1 MIDLDEIDLDGIELV
16 AARPGVV
23 AWIEDLELIAHGG
36 ADAVDVVVDRRDRV
50 VAVGSRARAAGIPLG
65 ARAPMVRARLGDGR
79 VVAVDPIAEARWL
92 ARVHRALWSVSP
104 GVGQVAGVRGAFAI
118 EARAAR
124 RFYGTEYA
132 LVERVRAA
140 LDGTVPTRVALGASI
155 AGALIA
161 TVAGATTDGGGAE
174 VGSRA
179 WFAAQ
184 PVELLPRWLAGP
196 LRDVGVRRV
205 GGFQRIDTAA
215 VAARF
220 GDRGLRWHRLVRLE
234 ADLPLVR
241 TPPLEPDAVAIDVEE
256 GEDAQSVRFR
266 LRGALDLVL
275 AEHADVA
282 PARWRSFVDLEGAVA
297 LERVVERPVGGT
309 AAEILESVRALS
321 DRAEGARGRPVRVGV
336 EILAWSV
343 PQPPQLSLDG
353 VPGARRQAVRQAF
366 HVLQQRYGPEAVR
379 VAGPGPVGRGFAD
392 RRPWVSWTGVWPV
405 VDDRVG
411 TGAPWPGHVPGLT
424 PTRVPE
430 RLQAVVLLDA
440 HGMAVEVDR
449 DGVLSAPP
457 AVLDDGEGP
466 ERIEAAHGPWVVR
479 ERWWERRRARY
490 ARLVLA
496 TERRWCWV
504 RREHGRWWLEG
515 SYE

>member
-1 MIDLDEIDLDGIELV
+1 MIDLDGVELV
-16 AARPGVV
+16 PARPGVV

-50 VAVGSRARAAGIPLG
+50 VAVGSRARAAGIALG
-65 ARAPMVRARLGDGR
+65 TSAAMVRARLGDGR

-92 ARVHRALWSVSP
+92 ARAHRALWSVSP

-124 RFYGTEYA
+124 RFYGTERA
-132 LVERVRAA
+132 LVERVQTV
-140 LDGTVPTRVALGASI
+140 LDGAVPARVALGASI
-155 AGALIA
+155 AGALVA
-161 TVAGATTDGGGAE
+161 VVAGTAADRGALE

-179 WFAAQ
+179 WFASQ
-184 PVELLPRWLAGP
+184 PIELLPRWLAGP
-196 LRDVGVRRV
+196 LRDVGVHRI
-205 GGFQRIDTAA
+205 GGFQRIDAAA

-220 GDRGLRWHRLVRLE
+220 GDRGLRWHRLVCLE
-234 ADLPLVR
+234 ADLPLLR
-241 TPPLEPDAVAIDVEE
+241 AAPFEPDAVAIDVEE

-266 LRGALDLVL
+266 LRGALEFVF
-275 AEHADVA
+275 AEHVDVA
-282 PARWRSFVDLEGAVA
+282 PARWRAFVELEGAAA

-309 AAEILESVRALS
+309 VAEVLESVRALG

-343 PQPPQLSLDG
+343 SQPPQLSLDG
-353 VPGARRQAVRQAF
+353 VPGARRQAVRQAL
-366 HVLQQRYGPEAVR
+366 HVLQQRYGSEAVR
-379 VAGPGPVGRGFAD
+379 VAGVGPVGRGFGD
-392 RRPWVSWTGVWPV
+392 RRPWTPWTGVWPV
-405 VDDRVG
+405 VDDGVG
-411 TGAPWPGHVPGLT
+411 ASAPWPGHVPGLT
-424 PTRVPE
+424 PTWVPE

-440 HGMAVEVDR
+440 HGTAVEVDR

-466 ERIEAAHGPWVVR
+466 ERVEAAHGPWVVR